1 MTDIDVRP
9 LNPVIGAEVR
19 GVRLG
24 GDLPKTTLDQIE
36 AALLDHLVLVFR
48 GQEDLT
54 PDEHLAFGRRFGD
67 VYCPAMSAFPP
78 DYPDIMLLDTT
89 TPKGA
94 GADRWHYDATF
105 MPEPPLGAVLR
116 PIQLPSIGGDTC
128 FANMYAAYEALS
140 PKLRSMLDTMKAEH
154 DLSGQLRIS
163 VERGISPG
171 GFEELST
178 QWPPI
183 EHPVV
188 RTHPV
193 TGRKALYLTPT
204 TGSRLVDLT
213 PEENDLLLPFLLAHV
228 RRPEF
233 QCRVHWEPDCVVFW
247 DNRCTQHCGVPD
259 FTERRIMHRVTI
271 AGDRPR

>member
-1 MTDIDVRP
+1 MSELRIRP
-9 LNPVIGAEVR
+9 LNPVIGAEVS
-19 GVRLG
+19 GVALG
-24 GDLPKTTLDQIE
+24 PDLPAETIVEIE
-36 AALLDHLVLVFR
+36 RALHEHLVLVFR

-54 PDEHLAFGRRFGD
+54 PEAHLGFGRCFGE
-67 VYCPAMSAFPP
+67 VYCPAMAAYPP
-78 DYPDIMLLDTT
+78 EYPDIMLLDTT

-105 MPEPPLGAVLR
+105 MPEPPLGAILR
-116 PIQLPSIGGDTC
+116 PIQLPSTGGDTC

-140 PKLRSMLDTMKAEH
+140 PTLRGMLDGMTAEH
-154 DLSGQLRIS
+154 DLTGQLRIS
-163 VERGISPG
+163 VERGISPE
-171 GFEELST
+171 GFDEISAK
-178 QWPPI
+178 WPPI

-204 TGSRLVDLT
+204 TGCRLVGLT
-213 PEENDLLLPFLLAHV
+213 PEENDLLLPFLLDHV

-233 QCRVHWEPDCVVFW
+233 QIRIGWSLDQVVFW
-247 DNRCTQHCGVPD
+247 DNRCTQHYGVPD
-259 FTERRIMHRVTI
+259 FSERRIMHRVTI